1 MTSRRIT
8 WLLAGIA
15 ALGGSFYL
23 GLVMGTN
30 GAMGRGAFINFMI
43 AREEEKCIQSGD
55 LKCLKIH
62 WYMRVGLAE
71 QSARRSL
78 QGIGPSSVAAELRD
92 HIRWAEQLPPV
103 ASLAAERPSPAASGA
118 P

>member
-8 WLLAGIA
+8 WFLACIA
-15 ALGGSFYL
+15 ALGGAFYL

-30 GAMGRGAFINFMI
+30 GAMGRGAFINCMI
-43 AREEEKCIQSGD
+43 AREEATCLQSGD
-55 LKCLKIH
+55 LKCLQIH
-62 WYMRVGLAE
+62 WHMRVGLAE
-71 QSARRSL
+71 QSARMSL

-92 HIRWAEQLPPV
+92 YIRWAEQLPPV
-103 ASLAAERPSPAASGA
+103 AAPAAERPAPAASGA